1 MSDRLIVSSSPHL
14 REDTSIQKIMV
25 DVAIALIPATIASIY
40 FFKTPAAMILLI
52 SIISCLATEVV
63 IQKIRNMPVTIYDGS
78 ALVTG
83 MLLALNLPPTVP
95 LWLPVV
101 GSVFAIGIVKQ
112 LFGGVGQNFMNPA
125 LAARIM
131 LTISYADRMTGWV
144 EPGVDA
150 VSTATPLTY
159 VKDFTTVQQGAPSFV
174 DLLIG
179 NVGGSMGETSALL
192 LIIGGIYLLYRGV
205 ISIRIPG
212 VYILTVAIATLLY
225 SGFNIEYMTFHLLSG
240 SLMIGAIYMAT
251 DYASTPVTPRGRIYF
266 ALGCG
271 ILTATIRLFGGY
283 AEGVGFSILL
293 MNTMVPL
300 IDRYTAPKVF
310 GEVKKQN
317 A

>member
-14 REDTSIQKIMV
+14 REDTSIQKIMF
-25 DVAIALIPATIASIY
+25 DVAIALIPATIASVY
-40 FFKTPAAMILLI
+40 FFRAPAAMILLI
-52 SIISCLATEVV
+52 SIISCLVTEIVV
-63 IQKIRNMPVTIYDGS
+63 QKIRKTPVTIHDGS

-83 MLLALNLPPTVP
+83 MLLALNLPATVP

-150 VSTATPLTY
+150 VSTATPLTF
-159 VKDFTTVQQGAPSFV
+159 VKDFTAVQAGAPSFV

-192 LIIGGIYLLYRGV
+192 LIIGGIYLVYRNV
-205 ISIRIPG
+205 ITVKIPG

-225 SGFNIEYMTFHLLSG
+225 SGFDVQYMTFHLLSG

-293 MNTMVPL
+293 MNTMVPI

>member
-25 DVAIALIPATIASIY
+25 DVAIALIPATIASVY
-40 FFKTPAAMILLI
+40 FFKAPAAMILLI
-52 SIISCLATEVV
+52 SIISCLVTEIVV
-63 IQKIRNMPVTIYDGS
+63 QKIRKMPVTIHDGS

-83 MLLALNLPPTVP
+83 MLLALNLPATVP

-159 VKDFTTVQQGAPSFV
+159 VKDFTAVQEGAPSFV

-192 LIIGGIYLLYRGV
+192 LIIGGIYLVYRGV
-205 ISIRIPG
+205 ISVRIPG

-225 SGFNIEYMTFHLLSG
+225 SGFDVQYMTFHLLSG

-293 MNTMVPL
+293 MNTMVPI

>member
-14 REDTSIQKIMV
+14 REDTSIQKIMF

-40 FFKTPAAMILLI
+40 FFKAPAAMILLI
-52 SIISCLATEVV
+52 SIISCLVTEIVV
-63 IQKIRNMPVTIYDGS
+63 QKIRRVPVTIHDGS

-83 MLLALNLPPTVP
+83 MLLALNLPATVP
-95 LWLPVV
+95 LWLPVL

-159 VKDFTTVQQGAPSFV
+159 VKDFTAIQQGAPSFV

-179 NVGGSMGETSALL
+179 NVSGSMGETSALL
-192 LIIGGIYLLYRGV
+192 LIIGGIYLVYRNV
-205 ISIRIPG
+205 ITVKIPG

-225 SGFNIEYMTFHLLSG
+225 SGFDIQYMTFHLLSG

>member
-14 REDTSIQKIMV
+14 REDTSIQKIMF
-25 DVAIALIPATIASIY
+25 DVAIALIPATIASVY
-40 FFKTPAAMILLI
+40 FFRAPAAMILLI
-52 SIISCLATEVV
+52 SIISCLVTEIVV
-63 IQKIRNMPVTIYDGS
+63 QKIRKTPVTIHDGS

-83 MLLALNLPPTVP
+83 MLLALNLPSTVP

-112 LFGGVGQNFMNPA
+112 LFGGVGHNFMNPA

-131 LTISYADRMTGWV
+131 LTISYTDRMTGWV

-150 VSTATPLTY
+150 VSTATPLTF
-159 VKDFTTVQQGAPSFV
+159 VKDFTAVQDGAPSFV

-179 NVGGSMGETSALL
+179 NVAGSMGETSALL
-192 LIIGGIYLLYRGV
+192 LIIGGIYLVYRGV
-205 ISIRIPG
+205 ITIKIPG

-225 SGFNIEYMTFHLLSG
+225 GGFDVQYMTFHLLSG

-293 MNTMVPL
+293 MNTMVPI

>member
-40 FFKTPAAMILLI
+40 FFKTPAAMILLVTVL
-52 SIISCLATEVV
+52 SCLATEVV
-63 IQKIRNMPVTIYDGS
+63 IQKIRNQPVTIYDGS

-159 VKDFTTVQQGAPSFV
+159 VKDFTAVQQGAPSFV

-225 SGFNIEYMTFHLLSG
+225 SGFDVEYMTFHLLSG
-240 SLMIGAIYMAT
+240 SLMIGSIYMAT

-310 GEVKKQN
+310 GEVNKQN

>member
-25 DVAIALIPATIASIY
+25 DVAIALIPATIASVY
-40 FFKTPAAMILLI
+40 FFRAPAAMILLI
-52 SIISCLATEVV
+52 SIISCLVTEIVV
-63 IQKIRNMPVTIYDGS
+63 QKIRKTPVTIHDGS

-83 MLLALNLPPTVP
+83 MLLALNLPSTVP

-112 LFGGVGQNFMNPA
+112 LFGGVGHNFMNPA

-131 LTISYADRMTGWV
+131 LTISYTDRMTGWV

-150 VSTATPLTY
+150 VSTATPLTF
-159 VKDFTTVQQGAPSFV
+159 VKDFTAVQDGAPSFV

-179 NVGGSMGETSALL
+179 NVAGSMGETSALL
-192 LIIGGIYLLYRGV
+192 LIIGGIYLVYRGV
-205 ISIRIPG
+205 ITIKIPG

-225 SGFNIEYMTFHLLSG
+225 GGFDVQYMTFHLLSG

-293 MNTMVPL
+293 MNTMVPI

>member
-25 DVAIALIPATIASIY
+25 DVAIALIPATIASVY
-40 FFKTPAAMILLI
+40 FFKAPAAMILLI

-63 IQKIRNMPVTIYDGS
+63 IQKIRKIPVTIYDGS

-83 MLLALNLPPTVP
+83 MLLALNLPSTVP

-131 LTISYADRMTGWV
+131 LTISYTDRMTNWV

-159 VKDFTTVQQGAPSFV
+159 VKDFTAVQQGAPSFV
-174 DLLIG
+174 DLLVG

-192 LIIGGIYLLYRGV
+192 LIIGGIYLVYRNV
-205 ISIRIPG
+205 ITVKIPG

-225 SGFNIEYMTFHLLSG
+225 SGFDVQYMTFHLLSG

>member
-14 REDTSIQKIMV
+14 REDTSIQKIMF
-25 DVAIALIPATIASIY
+25 DVAIALIPATIASVY
-40 FFKTPAAMILLI
+40 FFKAPAAMILLI
-52 SIISCLATEVV
+52 SIISCLVTEVV
-63 IQKIRNMPVTIYDGS
+63 VQKIRKTPVTVHDGS

-83 MLLALNLPPTVP
+83 MLLALNLPSTVP
-95 LWLPVV
+95 LWIPVV

-144 EPGVDA
+144 EPGVDG

-159 VKDFTTVQQGAPSFV
+159 VKDFTAVQSGAPSFV
-174 DLLIG
+174 DLLFG

-192 LIIGGIYLLYRGV
+192 LIIGGLYLVYRGV
-205 ISIRIPG
+205 ISVRIPG
-212 VYILTVAIATLLY
+212 VYILTVAAATLIY
-225 SGFNIEYMTFHLLSG
+225 SGFDVTYMTYHLLSG

-293 MNTMVPL
+293 MNTMVPI

-310 GEVKKQN
+310 GEVQKQN